1 MATHSFFTTDL
12 RQKAFIVSVLVS
24 TIAGT
29 FTTAINLFDR
39 LEETRKQH
47 RKDRIQDSKI
57 KELERQ
63 VEDVEKKKKEP
74 RRDDDIQNS
83 LAQGGP
89 MVRRQYDQGYQRL
102 GPQFAQGDGE

>member
-1 MATHSFFTTDL
+1 V
-12 RQKAFIVSVLVS
+12 ISVLVS

-39 LEETRKQH
+39 LAETRKQH
-47 RKDRIQDSKI
+47 KKDRGQDSKI
-57 KELERQ
+57 KELEKQ
-63 VEDVEKKKKEP
+63 VDDIEKKKKEP
-74 RRDDDIQNS
+74 RRDDDLQNS

-89 MVRRQYDQGYQRL
+89 MVRRQYDQNYQRL